1 MSDDS
6 RQPDTYLVHLAESG
20 VLAEAEAIFDQLDAG
35 SNPCVGTDLE
45 EIREHV
51 EGMLKTQTEPDEVA

>member
-1 MSDDS
+1 M
-6 RQPDTYLVHLAESG
+6 HLAESG

-51 EGMLKTQTEPDEVA
+51 NGAVSPGVTGR

>member
-1 MSDDS
+1 MGNGPKAAHHRDPMFLKLGRSV
-6 RQPDTYLVHLAESG
+6 RAHANANP
-20 VLAEAEAIFDQLDAG
+20 DQLDAG

-51 EGMLKTQTEPDEVA
+51 NGAVSPGVTGR

>member
-1 MSDDS
+1 
-6 RQPDTYLVHLAESG
+6 VHLAESG

-35 SNPCVGTDLE
+35 SNPCVGTDLG

-51 EGMLKTQTEPDEVA
+51 NGAVSPGVTGR